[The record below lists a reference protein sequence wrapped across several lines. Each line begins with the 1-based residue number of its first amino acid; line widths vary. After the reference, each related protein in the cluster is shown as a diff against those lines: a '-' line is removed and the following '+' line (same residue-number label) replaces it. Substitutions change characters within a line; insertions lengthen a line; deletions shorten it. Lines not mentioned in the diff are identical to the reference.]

1 MLKFNPQ
8 PKPEKEPKKANKPLK
23 RTPLKRSQKPL
34 KKTPLKKVAL
44 EKKPKQ
50 PSGEYELFLKIY
62 AEQKGKCEIT
72 HRQIPF
78 DVWSFM
84 HVLSKKAYPSFRL
97 KRENIMMVDRKIH
110 ELYDNSS
117 QEKLLES
124 FPKAIVVYERK
135 EQLKQEYYLGNGRK
149 NKS

>member
-8 PKPEKEPKKANKPLK
+8 PKPEKTPKKEKKPLK

-34 KKTPLKKVAL
+34 KRTPLKKVAL
-44 EKKPKQ
+44 VKKAKS

-72 HRQIPF
+72 GKQIPF

-117 QEKLLES
+117 QEKLLEA
-124 FPKAIVVYERK
+124 FPQAIVVYERK
-135 EQLKQEYYLGNGRK
+135 QQLKQEYYNVK
-149 NKS
+149 PI